1 MNLQHELV
9 DLISTIQVLDKHYD
23 EAFDGIEDNLAGL
36 RRNNLYLE
44 ERNKM
49 LSKKVDAL
57 IDYLGVE
64 IKFPDTSLKAVKLD
78 NGVSNNN

>member
-23 EAFDGIEDNLAGL
+23 EAFAGIEDNLEGL

-44 ERNKM
+44 ERNKV

-57 IDYLGVE
+57 IEYLEVE

-78 NGVSNNN
+78 KEVSNNN

>member
-23 EAFDGIEDNLAGL
+23 EAFADIEDDLAEL

-44 ERNKM
+44 ERNKV

-57 IDYLGVE
+57 IEYLEVE
-64 IKFPDTSLKAVKLD
+64 IKFPDTSLKAVKL
-78 NGVSNNN
+78 NKEVSNNN

>member
-1 MNLQHELV
+1 MNLQHELL

-23 EAFDGIEDNLAGL
+23 EVNASIEDDLAEL

-44 ERNKM
+44 ERNKV

-57 IDYLGVE
+57 IEYLEVE

-78 NGVSNNN
+78 KEVSNNN

>member
-1 MNLQHELV
+1 MNLQNELV

-23 EAFDGIEDNLAGL
+23 ETFAGIEDDLAELRKYNLH
-36 RRNNLYLE
+36 LE

-49 LSKKVDAL
+49 LSKKVNAL

-78 NGVSNNN
+78 KEVSNNN

>member
-1 MNLQHELV
+1 MNLHHELL

-23 EAFDGIEDNLAGL
+23 ETFAGIEDDLAKLRQHNLH
-36 RRNNLYLE
+36 LE

-49 LSKKVDAL
+49 LSKKVNAL
-57 IDYLGVE
+57 IDYLEVE

-78 NGVSNNN
+78 KEVSNNN

>member
-1 MNLQHELV
+1 MNLHHELL

-23 EAFDGIEDNLAGL
+23 EAFAGIEDDLAEL
-36 RRNNLYLE
+36 RRNNLHLE

-49 LSKKVDAL
+49 LSKKVNAL
-57 IDYLGVE
+57 IDYLEVE

-78 NGVSNNN
+78 KEVSNNN

>member
-1 MNLQHELV
+1 MNLHHELL
-9 DLISTIQVLDKHYD
+9 DLISTIQALDKHYD
-23 EAFDGIEDNLAGL
+23 ETFAGIEDDLAEL

-44 ERNKM
+44 ERNKV

-57 IDYLGVE
+57 IEYLEVE

>member
-23 EAFDGIEDNLAGL
+23 EAFASIEDDLAEL

-44 ERNKM
+44 ERNKV

-57 IDYLGVE
+57 IDYLEVE
-64 IKFPDTSLKAVKLD
+64 LKFPDTSLKAVKLD

>member
-23 EAFDGIEDNLAGL
+23 EAFADIEDDLAEL

-44 ERNKM
+44 ERNKV

-57 IDYLGVE
+57 IEYLEVE

>member
-1 MNLQHELV
+1 MNLHHELL

-23 EAFDGIEDNLAGL
+23 ETFTGIEDDLAELRQHNLH
-36 RRNNLYLE
+36 LE

-49 LSKKVDAL
+49 LSKKLNAL
-57 IDYLGVE
+57 IDYLEVE

-78 NGVSNNN
+78 REVSNNN

>member
-23 EAFDGIEDNLAGL
+23 EAFADIEDDLAEL

-44 ERNKM
+44 ERNKV

-57 IDYLGVE
+57 IEYLEVE

-78 NGVSNNN
+78 KEVSNNN

>member
-1 MNLQHELV
+1 MNLHHELL

-23 EAFDGIEDNLAGL
+23 EVNAAIEDDLAEL
-36 RRNNLYLE
+36 RRYNLHLE
-44 ERNKM
+44 EQNKM

-57 IDYLGVE
+57 IDYLEVE

-78 NGVSNNN
+78 KGISNN

>member
-1 MNLQHELV
+1 MNLHHELL

-23 EAFDGIEDNLAGL
+23 ETFAGIEDDLAELRQHNLH
-36 RRNNLYLE
+36 LE

-49 LSKKVDAL
+49 LSKKLNAL
-57 IDYLGVE
+57 IDYLEVE

-78 NGVSNNN
+78 REVSNDN

>member
-23 EAFDGIEDNLAGL
+23 EAFADIEDDLAEL

-44 ERNKM
+44 ERNKV

-57 IDYLGVE
+57 IDYLEVE
-64 IKFPDTSLKAVKLD
+64 PSIS
-78 NGVSNNN
+78 